1 MKSNEFRPA
10 IMESLDVIISYKKG
24 GVSLDNA
31 TTLFSAQ
38 TGLAPRI
45 AEKFLRGLSRE
56 NVIQLRQQA
65 KQLDE

>member
-1 MKSNEFRPA
+1 MKSNEFQPA

-45 AEKFLRGLSRE
+45 AEKFLRGLSRQ
-56 NVIQLRQQA
+56 NVIQLPQRG
-65 KQLDE
+65 KQLDQ